1 MCADTVTTTYSLVKP
16 EVGASADTWGT
27 KLNNNLDS
35 LDDLLDGTTAIKPN
49 LTANEWKLGGTTVT
63 VTAADLNALNAQIA
77 KTNIGFVTP
86 RDFDATAGS
95 GSDDLV
101 AVAAAMASDVP
112 MFLDRPYKI
121 SAQVTHTT
129 GANKRVFGNGTGSSL
144 LTMTNATQ
152 NGLVKT
158 GGGSLIVE
166 NIGIT
171 TSVDK
176 TDGAA
181 IATTG
186 TAKDKISNCQ
196 IYGQSGSVRLYNGI
210 VINGIIPAI
219 EYNYVLTCS
228 RTGITVGNTASGQ
241 GSEGTILGNVL
252 NTQESGNN
260 SNGIFWQT
268 GLRTLKVIGN
278 TIQNYAYGL
287 QAQAATGYTPQSLVV
302 VGNVFEANS
311 IGGLV
316 VSLPSGSTTVM
327 DTVLISSN
335 QFLQSSG
342 KSIIFSGAT
351 SFIITAN
358 IVGNVFDYQSTDQL
372 SLNNG
377 ALVNIEGN
385 IFRTSN
391 TAFVPIQLSATYPLG
406 TLIGNNN
413 ALSTTTLYAKNGNTG
428 AYKAAAIVAA

>member
-1 MCADTVTTTYSLVKP
+1 MADTTTTTYGLTKP

-49 LTANEWKLGGTTVT
+49 LTASQWKLGGTTVT

-77 KTNIGFVTP
+77 KTNVAFVTP
-86 RDFDATAGS
+86 RDFNPTAGS
-95 GSDDLV
+95 GGDDVV
-101 AVAAAMASDVP
+101 AVQAAMASDVP
-112 MFLDRPYKI
+112 MFLDRPYRI
-121 SAQVTHTT
+121 SAEVAHTT

-196 IYGQSGSVRLYNGI
+196 IYGASGSVRLYNGI

-287 QAQAATGYTPQSLVV
+287 QAQAATGYTPQSLVA

-316 VSLPSGSTTVM
+316 VSLPSGSTTVL

-342 KSIIFSGAT
+342 KSIIFSGAST
-351 SFIITAN
+351 FIITAN

-391 TAFVPIQLSATYPLG
+391 TAFVPIQLSATYPVG

-413 ALSTTTLYAKNGNTG
+413 ALSTTTLYALNGNTG

>member
-1 MCADTVTTTYSLVKP
+1 MADTTTTTYGLTKP

-35 LDDLLDGTTAIKPN
+35 LDDLLDGTTAIQPN
-49 LTANEWKLGGTTVT
+49 LTASQWKLGGTTVT

-95 GSDDLV
+95 GGDDLV

-112 MFLDRPYKI
+112 MFLDRPYNI
-121 SAQVTHTT
+121 SAEVAHTT

-176 TDGAA
+176 TAGAA
-181 IATTG
+181 ITTTG

-196 IYGQSGSVRLYNGI
+196 IYGASGSVRLFNGL
-210 VINGIIPAI
+210 VINGIIPAV
-219 EYNYVLTCS
+219 EYNYVLTCKNA
-228 RTGITVGNTASGQ
+228 GIVLNNTTAGQ
-241 GSEGTILGNVL
+241 GSEGTIFGNVL
-252 NTQESGNN
+252 NTAESGNN
-260 SNGIFWQT
+260 AIGILWTT

-278 TIQNYAYGL
+278 TIQNYAYGI
-287 QAQAATGYTPQSLVV
+287 QVAPTTGYTPQSLVA
-302 VGNVFEANS
+302 VGNVLEANS

-316 VSLPSGSTTVM
+316 VSLPSGSTTVL

-342 KSIIFSGAT
+342 KSIIFSGAST
-351 SFIITAN
+351 FIITAN

-391 TAFVPIQLSATYPLG
+391 TAFVPIQLSATYPVG

-413 ALSTTTLYAKNGNTG
+413 ALSTTTLYALNGNTG